1 LNTTEVQHLEEK
13 LDYAIENLSQA
24 RPFNKGRYQQM
35 VLDVAGRLL
44 SEPQGIPVLYEQVSR
59 IDEAGI
65 FHGTDWAYPGT
76 LLPSLVRSTL
86 ESGEKQTVVIEVL
99 SDLRMLAIS
108 QGKHSHAGVSA
119 EQANHFLT
127 QVLALNLHYIF
138 GPTDEATRVRLGS
151 FAESVQELFRFLLE
165 KTGFEDILGQLIE
178 EIWRILSQRP
188 IQVDH
193 VKTMITQIAIAMTQ
207 EGFKG
212 GDATRGADRLISALF
227 GPTVCCKGDPGAAT
241 YEQALTKM
249 DLPSLKRE
257 ASGFQRAMLDV
268 GLVSDYHIVFL
279 RWILKND
286 HDTLIPDALGLTS
299 VGMNAFHIHE
309 KLVQILIDQ
318 AAHFQTSQSVYGLHR
333 ILESGLLFH
342 PPIAPALW
350 RQIDLKLSDH
360 TTYLFHQFYGETLS
374 PTQILLAGTLS
385 LLGQPLGIGQG
396 NNPTCQSARALS
408 MWAHNDADYLLDLIA
423 HAAVFDNLV
432 IHFEGQPIS
441 SAALE
446 SGMTPF
452 TPLDTD
458 PVSMVLVPHLD
469 RIYVEMGRRCVG
481 RGDDPHRWINP
492 ELHGWWVGRD
502 FLIAVDVAT
511 GKLTNY
517 DQFIHRFYQ
526 SYHPHYNGNHP
537 IIHPQPAGL
546 AVTDSKAKFIGW
558 HAITLIR
565 VAPDQ
570 DNIMR
575 IYFFNP
581 NNDSG
586 QNWGNGIQVSTQGN
600 GEQYGEASLP
610 FGEMLSRLYIYHD
623 DLVSS
628 TPEKVVPLQEVE
640 SVKMMA
646 AESWAKERV

>member
-1 LNTTEVQHLEEK
+1 
-13 LDYAIENLSQA
+13 
-24 RPFNKGRYQQM
+24 
-35 VLDVAGRLL
+35 
-44 SEPQGIPVLYEQVSR
+44 
-59 IDEAGI
+59 
-65 FHGTDWAYPGT
+65 
-76 LLPSLVRSTL
+76 
-86 ESGEKQTVVIEVL
+86 
-99 SDLRMLAIS
+99 
-108 QGKHSHAGVSA
+108 
-119 EQANHFLT
+119 
-127 QVLALNLHYIF
+127 
-138 GPTDEATRVRLGS
+138 
-151 FAESVQELFRFLLE
+151 
-165 KTGFEDILGQLIE
+165 
-178 EIWRILSQRP
+178 
-188 IQVDH
+188 
-193 VKTMITQIAIAMTQ
+193 
-207 EGFKG
+207 
-212 GDATRGADRLISALF
+212 
-227 GPTVCCKGDPGAAT
+227 
-241 YEQALTKM
+241 
-249 DLPSLKRE
+249 
-257 ASGFQRAMLDV
+257 
-268 GLVSDYHIVFL
+268 
-279 RWILKND
+279 
-286 HDTLIPDALGLTS
+286 
-299 VGMNAFHIHE
+299 
-309 KLVQILIDQ
+309 
-318 AAHFQTSQSVYGLHR
+318 
-333 ILESGLLFH
+333 
-342 PPIAPALW
+342 
-350 RQIDLKLSDH
+350 
-360 TTYLFHQFYGETLS
+360 
-374 PTQILLAGTLS
+374 
-385 LLGQPLGIGQG
+385 
-396 NNPTCQSARALS
+396 
-408 MWAHNDADYLLDLIA
+408 
-423 HAAVFDNLV
+423 
-432 IHFEGQPIS
+432 
-441 SAALE
+441 
-446 SGMTPF
+446 
-452 TPLDTD
+452 
-458 PVSMVLVPHLD
+458 
-469 RIYVEMGRRCVG
+469 VG